1 MTQQEIQ
8 RRLALSGLESQAQ
21 QEIIR
26 IFDCLSDQRKIAIFD
41 EWDQLIHR
49 IKRRY
54 ELLQEE
60 RMVLI
65 VDPLDALTQEYGNYL
80 KSFHRETASKK
91 LRNLQTNI

>member
-8 RRLALSGLESQAQ
+8 RRLALSGLEPQAQ

-26 IFDCLSDQRKIAIFD
+26 IFDCLSDQRKITIFD

-54 ELLQEE
+54 EQLQEE

-65 VDPLDALTQEYGNYL
+65 LDPLETLTQEYGNYL
-80 KSFHRETASKK
+80 KNFHRESASKK
-91 LRNLQTNI
+91 LKNLQTNI